1 MLLRRQE
8 PWPRFLPSQEHR
20 DERNRYPA
28 MKHLL
33 LLAVL
38 ALPACAKSAP
48 PLPDGPPLDP
58 LAFFTGRSHGDATLA
73 QIMKSDR
80 SVTVESRGRM
90 GKDGWLTLDQHILAQ
105 GDKPRDRSWKLRQ
118 AGPGHWTGTLT
129 DAVGPVEAVTNGGGV
144 LIRYTMKGGLTVEQ
158 TLMPIAGRR
167 ALDNHLYVTKLGLQL
182 AHLHEIIS
190 KRQ

>member
-1 MLLRRQE
+1 
-8 PWPRFLPSQEHR
+8 
-20 DERNRYPA
+20 
-28 MKHLL
+28 MKHLLL

-38 ALPACAKSAP
+38 ALPACSKGAP

-58 LAFFTGRSHGDATLA
+58 LSFFIGSSHGEATLA

-90 GKDGWLTLDQHILAQ
+90 GKDGWLTLDQHIVTQ
-105 GDKPRDRSWKLRQ
+105 GDKPRDRSWRLRK
-118 AGPGHWTGTLT
+118 AGAGHWTGTLT
-129 DAVGPVEAVTNGGGV
+129 DAVGPVEAVTDGGGV
-144 LIRYTMKGGLTVEQ
+144 LIRYTMKGGLAVEQ